1 MRTTRSDYATM
12 TPEELAKHFGDRP
25 VFILVAGDA
34 TAAATIRHWVSL
46 NEGRP
51 DADQNLVSLAR
62 HQAAIFDGW
71 PEKRTADLVKAEP
84 VGTAAAAGDA
94 PSDPASNSPTDPPA
108 GDDAA
113 PSSAASGRHGH
124 RRGASSS

>member
-34 TAAATIRHWVSL
+34 TAAATIRHWVAL

-84 VGTAAAAGDA
+84 GSGDA
-94 PSDPASNSPTDPPA
+94 PPDPPSDPPVNPFLDPPA

-113 PSSAASGRHGH
+113 PGSAASGRHSH
-124 RRGASSS
+124 RRGASS